1 VIEAATENLQLKQ
14 RILQQVA
21 ANVAADCL
29 IATNTS
35 SLSVTQLAAS
45 IEHPERFIGVHF
57 FNPVPM
63 MALVEIIR
71 GLQTSDST
79 YAQAL
84 VVTEKLGK
92 TPITAGN
99 RPGFVVNRI
108 LVPMINEAIFVRQ
121 EGLASAEDIDTG
133 MRLGCNQPIGPLALA
148 DLIGLDTLL
157 AIMEAFR
164 RLQRQ
169 QVPPCPAAQGNGRGR
184 LAGAQER
191 SRLLHLLR
199 STPCP
204 RSMPQ
209 CAVPTLKSDVTGPW
223 RCLPKRALAR
233 SACASW
239 RPMGLTAG
247 SLYHHFPSKQD
258 LLYDLIE
265 ELYGAAGHPGPGPP
279 GHGGASALSCLI
291 AAHWQLH
298 AERRCSF
305 AWPSD
310 LCCLSE
316 EQRARLACCASVM
329 RRVAAPDRAAGEAA
343 GEPWWP
349 PRMWWRRC

>member
-1 VIEAATENLQLKQ
+1 MTIEQIAVIGAGTMGNGIAQVCALAGYQVLLVDVADAALQRGLATLAKNLERQVGKGTVAADQAEQAKARIRTSTDYGQLASAQLVIEAASENLALKQ

-21 ANVAADCL
+21 ANVSADCL

-45 IEHPERFIGVHF
+45 IANPQRFIGVHF

-84 VVTEKLGK
+84 LVTEKLGK

-148 DLIGLDTLL
+148 DLVGLDTLL
-157 AIMEAFR
+157 AIMEAFHEGFNDSKYR
-164 RLQRQ
+164 
-169 QVPPCPAAQGNGRGR
+169 PAPLLKEMVAAGYLGRKSGRGFF
-184 LAGAQER
+184 
-191 SRLLHLLR
+191 S
-199 STPCP
+199 
-204 RSMPQ
+204 
-209 CAVPTLKSDVTGPW
+209 
-223 RCLPKRALAR
+223 
-233 SACASW
+233 
-239 RPMGLTAG
+239 
-247 SLYHHFPSKQD
+247 Y
-258 LLYDLIE
+258 
-265 ELYGAAGHPGPGPP
+265 
-279 GHGGASALSCLI
+279 
-291 AAHWQLH
+291 
-298 AERRCSF
+298 
-305 AWPSD
+305 
-310 LCCLSE
+310 
-316 EQRARLACCASVM
+316 
-329 RRVAAPDRAAGEAA
+329 
-343 GEPWWP
+343 
-349 PRMWWRRC
+349 

>member
-1 VIEAATENLQLKQ
+1 MSIEQIAVIGAGTMGNGIAQVCAVAGYQVLLVDVSDAALERGVATLSKNLERQVNKGTLETDKAAAAKARIRTSTDYAQLSGAQLVIEAATENLQLKQ

-84 VVTEKLGK
+84 VVTEKVGK

-157 AIMEAFR
+157 AIMEAFHEGFNDSKYR
-164 RLQRQ
+164 
-169 QVPPCPAAQGNGRGR
+169 PAPLLKEMVAAGWLGRKTGRGFF
-184 LAGAQER
+184 
-191 SRLLHLLR
+191 
-199 STPCP
+199 T
-204 RSMPQ
+204 
-209 CAVPTLKSDVTGPW
+209 
-223 RCLPKRALAR
+223 
-233 SACASW
+233 
-239 RPMGLTAG
+239 
-247 SLYHHFPSKQD
+247 Y
-258 LLYDLIE
+258 
-265 ELYGAAGHPGPGPP
+265 
-279 GHGGASALSCLI
+279 
-291 AAHWQLH
+291 
-298 AERRCSF
+298 
-305 AWPSD
+305 
-310 LCCLSE
+310 
-316 EQRARLACCASVM
+316 
-329 RRVAAPDRAAGEAA
+329 
-343 GEPWWP
+343 
-349 PRMWWRRC
+349 